1 MYRSLFFAEFSL
13 TDQTIKVFLSQ
24 TNFVSRAAVNFEY
37 ELFYSMVLRLKEISV
52 DLANKI
58 EKRVKSKIDYA
69 FLLIY
74 VLVNLCMKEVF

>member
-1 MYRSLFFAEFSL
+1 
-13 TDQTIKVFLSQ
+13 
-24 TNFVSRAAVNFEY
+24 
-37 ELFYSMVLRLKEISV
+37 MVLRLKEISV

-69 FLLIY
+69 FQLIY

>member
-1 MYRSLFFAEFSL
+1 M
-13 TDQTIKVFLSQ
+13 FLSQ

-58 EKRVKSKIDYA
+58 EKRVNSKIDYA

>member
-1 MYRSLFFAEFSL
+1 
-13 TDQTIKVFLSQ
+13 
-24 TNFVSRAAVNFEY
+24 
-37 ELFYSMVLRLKEISV
+37 MVLRLKEISV

-74 VLVNLCMKEVF
+74 VLVNVCMKEVF